1 MKEYILHTTY
11 SNHPGLLNITIQHG
25 IYAYPGPNLPLWMTG
40 IENVLR
46 IEVWVDEKTETLE
59 ARWMTYS

>member
-11 SNHPGLLNITIQHG
+11 SNHPGFLSITIQHG
-25 IYAYPGPNLPLWMTG
+25 IYAYPGPNLPSWMIG